1 MPALA
6 PAAIKPTDHGGMSAL
21 LRDETGAVTTEFTVL
36 VPFFVFLMVFFA
48 DATVIYLTHSEM
60 FNAAR
65 EISRRVATGE
75 IQSQSQAEWYAN
87 HKLMLGARTY
97 NVGVDFSGNERTV
110 RIGIPIYD
118 AAIFGVFFRPVLGRE
133 LVASATVSEEP
144 RV

>member
-1 MPALA
+1 MPALDSESIR
-6 PAAIKPTDHGGMSAL
+6 PAAVTGARAFM
-21 LRDETGAVTTEFTVL
+21 RDETGAVTTEFTVL

-65 EISRRVATGE
+65 EISRRVSTGE
-75 IQSQSQAEWYAN
+75 IQNQSQAETYAN
-87 HKLMLGARTY
+87 NKLMLGARTY
-97 NVGVDFSGNERTV
+97 NVGIGFTGNDRTV

-133 LVASATVSEEP
+133 LVATVVVSEEP